1 MEILSKFVETFLL
14 ALAPVLASLVV
25 AFVAVK
31 VKALWAEFNA
41 VNPEVGYWLEEAAK
55 MAVNAAEQ
63 AGMSELIDDKLAYA
77 MDIAEK
83 YLKENYNLV
92 IDLDLIAAAIE
103 AEVMKSQKEF
113 AEVAKLRS
121 AE

>member
-1 MEILSKFVETFLL
+1 MEVLSKFVETFLL

-31 VKALWAEFNA
+31 VKQLWAEFSA
-41 VNPEVGYWLEEAAK
+41 VNPKVAEYLAQAAE

-63 AGMSELIDDKLAYA
+63 AGVAGLIDDKLAYA

-103 AEVMKSQKEF
+103 AEVMMKHEEF
-113 AEVAKLRS
+113 AEVAKLK
-121 AE
+121 AV